1 MYSNNNFVG
10 GYKLRKLLILFSF
23 LFSSTLFNVS
33 VLTIG
38 GNNVLENSLFN
49 LDKVFTNQNGENITL
64 QDIKGDVKVI
74 SMIYTRCKTTCPIL
88 LDNMMKLDSLIS
100 KDVKGKVHFILVS
113 LDPSRDTYLDMK
125 KFGEVRGL
133 DYSRW
138 SLLTG
143 SVDNVLQLAVSLGI
157 KYKKEVDGSYV
168 HSNLII
174 VLDKCGNIVYNHPG
188 LNDDLFKL
196 VHNIYANI

>member
-1 MYSNNNFVG
+1 M
-10 GYKLRKLLILFSF
+10 RKLLILFSF

-49 LDKVFTNQNGENITL
+49 LDKVFINQNGENITL

>member
-1 MYSNNNFVG
+1 
-10 GYKLRKLLILFSF
+10 
-23 LFSSTLFNVS
+23 
-33 VLTIG
+33 
-38 GNNVLENSLFN
+38 
-49 LDKVFTNQNGENITL
+49 
-64 QDIKGDVKVI
+64 
-74 SMIYTRCKTTCPIL
+74 
-88 LDNMMKLDSLIS
+88 MMKLVSLIS
-100 KDVKGKVHFILVS
+100 IVVKGKVHFILVS